1 MADTF
6 TRVDLESLLKAGS
19 DHCLSL
25 FMPTIKAGPE
35 VRHNLTRFKN
45 LLSEAEDLAHR
56 RGIPSDVSEKILDPL
71 RKLVPDTIF
80 WSNLDTGFAILSSP
94 ESSIIYRLPM
104 ECPEIVQL
112 ADHFHLKPLI
122 GFLKSD
128 RSFYVLALSQN
139 RTRLLQCSKQR
150 VIEMEPPN
158 MPRSLDDA
166 LKYDDPH
173 YQLQFHT
180 GTSGRGG
187 ERPAMFHGQ
196 GVGIDE
202 SKDNILRYSY
212 HVNKSLEPIL
222 REEKSPLVLA
232 TVDYLFPIYR
242 TANSY
247 PHLMEDFV
255 EGNPE
260 GLSGEDLRD
269 RAWPFIEKL
278 CREEEAKAISAFEEK
293 AGTGFT
299 STNLEEVIPSSRH
312 GRVDFII
319 VAADIQKW
327 GVVDEERDGVVL
339 HENRKPESYDL
350 LNLASIQTLL
360 HGGAVHVLPQE
371 RVPGGSIAAV
381 YRY

>member
-6 TRVDLESLLKAGS
+6 TRVDLEALLKAGS

-25 FMPTIKAGPE
+25 YMPTVKAGPE
-35 VRHNLTRFKN
+35 IRQNPTRFKN
-45 LLSEAEDLAHR
+45 LLAEAEALFSQRGVSADL
-56 RGIPSDVSEKILDPL
+56 SDQILAPL
-71 RKLVPDTIF
+71 RELVPNNVF
-80 WSNLDTGFAILSSP
+80 WANMSTGLAILGEP
-94 ESSIIYRLPM
+94 ESFRMYRLPM
-104 ECPEIVQL
+104 ECREIVQL

-128 RSFYVLALSQN
+128 LNFYLLALSQN
-139 RTRLLQCSKQR
+139 QTRLLHCSKQR
-150 VIEMEPPN
+150 VIEMDPPN
-158 MPRSLDDA
+158 MPRSLDEA

-180 GTSGRGG
+180 GAPGRGG

-212 HVNKSLEPIL
+212 HVNKSLESIL
-222 REEKSPLVLA
+222 RDEKSPLILA

-247 PHLMEDFV
+247 SHLLEHFV

-260 GLSGEDLRD
+260 EISAEDLRD
-269 RAWPFIEKL
+269 QAWPFVEKL
-278 CREEEAKAISAFEEK
+278 GREEEEKAVSAFEEK

-299 STNLEEVIPSSRH
+299 STNLKDVIPSSLH

-319 VAADIQKW
+319 VAADSHEW
-327 GVVDEERDGVVL
+327 GVVDEEKGQVVL
-339 HENRKPESYDL
+339 HENRRPESYEL
-350 LNLASIQTLL
+350 LNFASIQTLL
-360 HGGAVHVLPQE
+360 HGGSVYVLPQE
-371 RVPGGSIAAV
+371 RIPGKSIAAV

>member
-1 MADTF
+1 MADIF
-6 TRVDLESLLKAGS
+6 TRVDLESLLKAGNE
-19 DHCLSL
+19 HCLSL

-35 VRHNLTRFKN
+35 IRQNPTRFKN
-45 LLSEAEDLAHR
+45 LLAEAETLLSQ
-56 RGIPSDVSEKILDPL
+56 RGISPDLSDRILTPL
-71 RKLVPDTIF
+71 RELVPNDVFWANLSIGLTI
-80 WSNLDTGFAILSSP
+80 LREP
-94 ESSIIYRLPM
+94 ESFRMYRLPM

-112 ADHFHLKPLI
+112 ADHFYLKPLI
-122 GFLKSD
+122 NFLKSD
-128 RSFYVLALSQN
+128 LSFYLLALSQN
-139 RTRLLQCSKQR
+139 QTRLLHCSKQR

-158 MPRSLDDA
+158 MPRSLEEA

-247 PHLMEDFV
+247 PGLMEDFV

-260 GLSGEDLRD
+260 GLSGEDLRN

-312 GRVDFII
+312 GRVDSLM
-319 VAADIQKW
+319 VAGDVQKW
-327 GVVDEERDGVVL
+327 GVVHEERDEVLL

-350 LNLASIQTLL
+350 LNFAAVQSLL

-371 RVPGGSIAAV
+371 RIPGGPIAAV